1 MDFEPQA
8 HTEYKELAQ
17 KLLELIPQVFP
28 KRKKKK
34 ERERET
40 RQRFTSASKD
50 QMDQFQIIMKGLK
63 KTFKQYSGL
72 TTESFSKHQSSPLLN
87 SAFSEGLKKDLT
99 TLVKG

>member
-17 KLLELIPQVFP
+17 KLLKLIPQVFP
-28 KRKKKK
+28 KKKKK
-34 ERERET
+34 NT

-87 SAFSEGLKKDLT
+87 SAFSESLKKDQT